1 MRSLLVILFLFTATV
16 AFAQSSGAGSQD
28 SAVTDLRP
36 RSSGAYIVGCF
47 PSPAMGGQPIT
58 IQTYNRNPT
67 ELSVTIYDNAGR
79 TMLTL
84 LPKQTMPGGL
94 QTMTIVPY
102 QLPSGVYHVQLLT
115 YTSSDPS
122 AAVDVVDDENF
133 VILH

>member
-1 MRSLLVILFLFTATV
+1 M
-16 AFAQSSGAGSQD
+16 SG
-28 SAVTDLRP
+28 DLRP
-36 RSSGAYIVGCF
+36 RSGAYIVGIF
-47 PSPAMGGQPIT
+47 PSPAMGMLPIT
-58 IQTYNRNPT
+58 VQTYNRNPT

-79 TMLTL
+79 SMLTL

-94 QTMTIVPY
+94 QTMTIAPF

-122 AAVDVVDDENF
+122 AAVDVIDEERF

>member
-16 AFAQSSGAGSQD
+16 AFAQSGAGSQD
-28 SAVTDLRP
+28 SAVNGDLRP
-36 RSSGAYIVGCF
+36 RSTGAYVVGCF

-58 IQTYNRNPT
+58 VQTYNRNPT

-79 TMLTL
+79 DMLDL
-84 LPKQTMPGGL
+84 IPRQTMPGGL
-94 QTMTIVPY
+94 QTMTIPPY
-102 QLPSGVYHVQLLT
+102 RLPSGVYHVELLT

-122 AAVDVVDDENF
+122 AAVDIVDNDRF